1 VHHTRKQPAGDNFEM
16 ISGTTGLLGCA
27 DGALLMQKEKRTDS
41 RATLDIVGRD
51 QPDQKLYLVKDQ
63 ERLIWT
69 LDHAEAEMWK
79 IPPDPTLEAVA
90 RLVSP
95 DNREWTGSPSELAE
109 TLNNGMAA
117 NTLTKHLN
125 VNASR
130 LMNEYN
136 IRYENKPKHSGR
148 KITLTYMVVDVVIM

>member
-1 VHHTRKQPAGDNFEM
+1 MV
-16 ISGTTGLLGCA
+16 
-27 DGALLMQKEKRTDS
+27 
-41 RATLDIVGRD
+41 
-51 QPDQKLYLVKDQ
+51 
-63 ERLIWT
+63 WT

-90 RLVSP
+90 RLVSA

-109 TLNNGMAA
+109 TLNDGMAA
-117 NTLTKHLN
+117 NILTKHLN

-130 LMNEYN
+130 LMDEYN

-148 KITLTYMVVDVVIM
+148 KITLTYIVVDVVIM